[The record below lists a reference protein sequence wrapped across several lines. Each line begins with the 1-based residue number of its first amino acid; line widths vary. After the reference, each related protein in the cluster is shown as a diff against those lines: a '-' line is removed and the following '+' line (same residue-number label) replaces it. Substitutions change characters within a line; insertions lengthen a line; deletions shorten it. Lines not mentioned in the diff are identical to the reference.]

1 MSQKRQNLKDI
12 TLLDELIED
21 IIIDAYGEDEQL

>member
-12 TLLDELIED
+12 TLLDKLIED